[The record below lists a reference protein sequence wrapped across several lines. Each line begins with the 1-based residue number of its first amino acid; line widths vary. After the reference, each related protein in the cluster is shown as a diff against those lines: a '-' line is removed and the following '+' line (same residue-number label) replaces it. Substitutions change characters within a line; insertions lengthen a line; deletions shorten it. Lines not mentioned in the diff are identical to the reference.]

1 MTGSPEDRRVPS
13 RFSRVS
19 ILLSVVIVIVPGAV
33 FLVSAP
39 RFGGSDSYFFL
50 LYANDLAQ
58 SAAQT
63 SFARYFYFPGSYAFW
78 RIVAMAAGRDFLAY
92 QIVFAVVALAN
103 AGLTAAIARASGIGA
118 PLAALGFLGYLMFG
132 QRLEIAEMT
141 GEPFATL
148 VALLG
153 VWLWLVCRR
162 RGRSRLGLAL
172 LGAGYGLAVFC
183 KQQGA
188 FIAMGAAGLLPCL
201 WDEARSWSRLFRDT
215 ATIVASA
222 LTVFVLGMALDGGGV
237 AAVKLGVTTAAA
249 YQGHGGFVR
258 NLIELASN
266 AKVVSALLVGAV
278 ALGPIA
284 TATRKR
290 RPSARAASDPA
301 VWALGVAT
309 SATTLLPF
317 AKRSYQH
324 YALLTLPFALMAI
337 LAALAWALETIGGGL
352 ERAGR
357 TASAARGVQETG
369 IAAVL
374 AIASLIGIEAWAWPR
389 PLGVRVLPH
398 EANRRLCDGIRPGER
413 LLLLPSRENAL
424 HWACGTNARGTR
436 WGYTF
441 NFQERPEEYIEELAK
456 PELSQVFVF
465 KPDTGHGYEQEV
477 FRSHDWSGFFA
488 ALERG
493 GFRPVVERD
502 AGILY
507 RRESRVGEPTVHAS
521 LERR

>member
-1 MTGSPEDRRVPS
+1 MTGGPVARI
-13 RFSRVS
+13 S
-19 ILLSVVIVIVPGAV
+19 ILLSLVIIIVPGAV
-33 FLVSAP
+33 FLLSAS
-39 RFGGSDSYFFL
+39 RFGGADSYFFL

-63 SFARYFYFPGSYAFW
+63 SFASYFYFPGSYAVW
-78 RIVAMAAGRDFLAY
+78 RVVAMAAGRDFLAY
-92 QIVFAVVALAN
+92 QIVFAFVALAN
-103 AGLTAAIARASGIGA
+103 AGLTAAIARAAGIGA

-141 GEPFATL
+141 TEPFVTL

-162 RGRSRLGLAL
+162 RGRSGLGLAL

-188 FIAMGAAGLLPCL
+188 FVAVGAAGLLPFL
-201 WDEARSWSRLFRDT
+201 WSASRSWSRFFRDT
-215 ATIVASA
+215 ATILASA
-222 LTVFVLGMALDGGGV
+222 LAVFVLGMALDGGGV
-237 AAVKLGVTTAAA
+237 AAVKLGVTTAAG
-249 YQGHGGFVR
+249 YQGQGNFVG
-258 NLIELASN
+258 NLSGLAFN
-266 AKVVSALLVGAV
+266 AKVASAALVGAV
-278 ALGPIA
+278 VLGPIA
-284 TATRKR
+284 IAMRKR
-290 RPSARAASDPA
+290 GPSAGAASGSA

-337 LAALAWALETIGGGL
+337 LAALDWAVATTTSATRGA
-352 ERAGR
+352 RA
-357 TASAARGVQETG
+357 TG

-374 AIASLIGIEAWAWPR
+374 AFASLIGIEAWAWPR

-398 EANRRLCDGIRPGER
+398 EASRGLCDEIRPEER

-465 KPDTGHGYEQEV
+465 RPDSRHEYEQEV

-488 ALERG
+488 ALERE
-493 GFRPVVERD
+493 GFRPVKERE

-507 RRESRVGEPTVHAS
+507 RRETRAGEPTAHAS

>member
-1 MTGSPEDRRVPS
+1 
-13 RFSRVS
+13 
-19 ILLSVVIVIVPGAV
+19 
-33 FLVSAP
+33 
-39 RFGGSDSYFFL
+39 
-50 LYANDLAQ
+50 
-58 SAAQT
+58 
-63 SFARYFYFPGSYAFW
+63 
-78 RIVAMAAGRDFLAY
+78 
-92 QIVFAVVALAN
+92 
-103 AGLTAAIARASGIGA
+103 
-118 PLAALGFLGYLMFG
+118 
-132 QRLEIAEMT
+132 
-141 GEPFATL
+141 
-148 VALLG
+148 
-153 VWLWLVCRR
+153 
-162 RGRSRLGLAL
+162 
-172 LGAGYGLAVFC
+172 
-183 KQQGA
+183 
-188 FIAMGAAGLLPCL
+188 
-201 WDEARSWSRLFRDT
+201 
-215 ATIVASA
+215 
-222 LTVFVLGMALDGGGV
+222 
-237 AAVKLGVTTAAA
+237 
-249 YQGHGGFVR
+249 
-258 NLIELASN
+258 
-266 AKVVSALLVGAV
+266 
-278 ALGPIA
+278 
-284 TATRKR
+284 
-290 RPSARAASDPA
+290 

-337 LAALAWALETIGGGL
+337 LAALAWAVETIGGGL

-357 TASAARGVQETG
+357 TTSAARGVQVTG
-369 IAAVL
+369 IAAVV

-398 EANRRLCDGIRPGER
+398 EAQRRLCDGIRPGER

-465 KPDTGHGYEQEV
+465 RPDTGHGYEQEV

-507 RRESRVGEPTVHAS
+507 RRESRAGEPTVHAS